1 MVSLYKR
8 PQGRQHNYGKEK
20 NNNYI
25 FKKWRQHTTLILS
38 LDCALSWC
46 LARGCAHCPCLHS
59 WCCTTLQRASHTSP
73 RVTITATFKQEAE
86 LGKAIIDAILQ
97 NNVPACGSLHAYA
110 CTHSS
115 CLVCVKERKEKQ
127 GRAVFVKQ
135 TVDSVCVSFLI
146 HLCLHP

>member
-1 MVSLYKR
+1 MAKKKIIIIYLKNGGNTQRSSCLWIVLSPGALLEVAPTVHVCTVGAAPPCRGQATLHLALPSQQHLNKR
-8 PQGRQHNYGKEK
+8 
-20 NNNYI
+20 
-25 FKKWRQHTTLILS
+25 
-38 LDCALSWC
+38 
-46 LARGCAHCPCLHS
+46 HS
-59 WCCTTLQRASHTSP
+59 WAKPSLMQ
-73 RVTITATFKQEAE
+73 V
-86 LGKAIIDAILQ
+86 Q
-97 NNVPACGSLHAYA
+97 NNVPACGSLRAYA